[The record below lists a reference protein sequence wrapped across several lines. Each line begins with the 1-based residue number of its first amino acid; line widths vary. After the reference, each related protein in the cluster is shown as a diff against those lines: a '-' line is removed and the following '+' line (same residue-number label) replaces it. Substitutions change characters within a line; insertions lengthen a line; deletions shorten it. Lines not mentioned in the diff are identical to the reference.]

1 MQKKKQTFEQALV
14 RLEEV
19 IDVME
24 TNSPSLRELFELY
37 KEGVELTA
45 FCVNTLNDIE
55 KEVTVLRQTAEGI
68 FVQTPLDAAEIS
80 GG

>member
-1 MQKKKQTFEQALV
+1 MPKKKQTFEQALA

-19 IDVME
+19 IDIME
-24 TNSPSLRELFELY
+24 TDSPSLGELFELY

-45 FCVNTLNDIE
+45 FCVNTLNDVE
-55 KEVTVLRQTAEGI
+55 KEVTVLRQTAEGV
-68 FVQTPLDAAEIS
+68 FVQTPLEAA